1 MGFASILK
9 DGTGK
14 PSGYRMCDGEIAYMP
29 QQQSYEKIFRKVNI
43 DPKTMEVL
51 SRDFIKDHRRVYRR
65 GVLLRGISPEGFH
78 CFNPAYIGNHQ
89 VIYTPYGDAKVAHP
103 ETFEVLDDGLGKFGP
118 EGYGR
123 DAEFVYFFTCSTDT
137 CHAVRLRGC
146 KNPSAFSLLPSG
158 YAKDD
163 AHVYYSQAIVKQA
176 LPDSFAVLKDGYAR
190 DDRHVF
196 WRNQLLK
203 TNVRDFTILG
213 DGYAK
218 DGNQVFYHDRLLP
231 ADSSA
236 FSLLGDSYASDGTQ
250 IFGEGTLLDARSEA
264 FALLG
269 DGYACDSQHIFCG
282 NRILDADRA
291 SFKVLGDGY
300 AEDGRQYFSHGV
312 PSGTKPPI
320 SG

>member
-14 PSGYRMCDGEIAYMP
+14 PSGYRM
-29 QQQSYEKIFRKVNI
+29 
-43 DPKTMEVL
+43 
-51 SRDFIKDHRRVYRR
+51 RVYRR

-137 CHAVRLRGC
+137 CYAVRLRGC
-146 KNPSAFSLLPSG
+146 KNPSAVSLLPSG

-218 DGNQVFYHDRLLP
+218 DG
-231 ADSSA
+231 
-236 FSLLGDSYASDGTQ
+236 
-250 IFGEGTLLDARSEA
+250 
-264 FALLG
+264 
-269 DGYACDSQHIFCG
+269 
-282 NRILDADRA
+282 
-291 SFKVLGDGY
+291 
-300 AEDGRQYFSHGV
+300 RQYFPTACPAGQSR
-312 PSGTKPPI
+312 PSLDKRRNSPRLEALPRIREKPRSRIPRP
-320 SG
+320 GPYPKMRAKL